1 MTPVS
6 VSILVAGCPPFCS
19 PRPEVF
25 QEQGRCAPRLTY
37 LRVTPREGMS
47 AEMAIPISV
56 EKAYPQLLRNEK
68 ENILCF
74 GWSLPEPKLCVLMLP
89 GQRQLTNEHYL
100 GSRAGFCG
108 PCEQCW
114 CGQTGIHTRMHA
126 RTRASLHL
134 EVRKH
139 KALPNGSMTAMGK
152 KSPSQDSFQNLDQ
165 SLSGEAPSVYQEDG
179 KWWVLLMCGGV
190 RGRKTTSG
198 ARESS
203 GWLSACANPGLW
215 LLEVWWLVRHADP
228 DLLGQSCLSSQ
239 PPGRLYVLLLV
250 PREEPG
256 QKSSPLRAC

>member
-1 MTPVS
+1 
-6 VSILVAGCPPFCS
+6 
-19 PRPEVF
+19 
-25 QEQGRCAPRLTY
+25 
-37 LRVTPREGMS
+37 
-47 AEMAIPISV
+47 MAIPISV